1 MSPPLLSIKD
11 LTVSLPAGMDRPHA
25 ASKISFDV
33 HSNEVVCVVG
43 ESGSGKSVVAQTVM
57 GLLPSALKVSGG
69 ALSCK
74 GTDLLGLS
82 EREHRAL
89 RGTRMAMIFQEPL
102 SALNPVMT
110 VGEQIAEVFRYHGRS
125 TGDLRSRVVELIA
138 AVGLPTPDQ
147 LYDTYPFRLSGGQR
161 QRVVIAIALALEPE
175 LLIADEP
182 TTALDVTTQAQI
194 LRLIAELQKSRKMGV
209 MFITHDFGVVADIA
223 DRIVVMRHGEIVEQG
238 SASDV
243 LQAPSHPYTRKL
255 IASVPTFRKTEKAQ
269 VEAETTLEVRS
280 LQKSYRTAGG
290 FFAPERKV
298 HAVKDVSFSI
308 RRGET
313 LGLVGGS
320 GSGKST
326 VSRCVVRLVDPDGGS
341 IKVAG
346 QEISRLNPR
355 QMRPVR
361 NLVQI
366 VFQDPFASLNPRH
379 KIGDVIGSGLLAA
392 GMPREEIAARV
403 SRLLTL
409 VGLAPHMAERFPH
422 EFSGGQRQRIGIAR
436 ALALE
441 PKLLIADEPVSALDV
456 SVQAQVLDL
465 LGELRDKLG
474 LSMLFVT
481 HDLRVASQ
489 ICDRVAVM
497 QHGEIVETGPTRDV
511 FADPQHPYT
520 RSLIEAVPGK
530 RFFMPIAGQA

>member
-1 MSPPLLSIKD
+1 MNASLLSIKD
-11 LTVSLPAGMDRPHA
+11 LTVSLPGGMDRPHA
-25 ASKISFDV
+25 ISHISFDV

-57 GLLPSALKVSGG
+57 GLLPPALKVSGG
-69 ALSCK
+69 ILSSK

-82 EREHRAL
+82 ESEHRAL

-110 VGEQIAEVFRYHGRS
+110 VGEQIAEVFRYHGRG
-125 TGDLRSRVVELIA
+125 TGDVRRRVVELIA
-138 AVGLPTPDQ
+138 AVGLPTPEQ

-194 LRLIAELQKSRKMGV
+194 LRLIAELQRSRKMGV

-223 DRIVVMRHGEIVEQG
+223 DRIVVMKQGEIVEQG
-238 SASDV
+238 LARDI
-243 LQAPSHPYTRKL
+243 LENPSHSYTKKL
-255 IASVPTFRKTEKAQ
+255 IESVPTFREADNFP
-269 VEAETTLEVRS
+269 VEAEHTLEVRG
-280 LQKSYRTAGG
+280 LQKSYRTRGG
-290 FFAPERKV
+290 FFGAERKV
-298 HAVKDVSFSI
+298 HAVRDVSFSI

-346 QEISRLNPR
+346 REISRLSGR

-361 NLVQI
+361 DLVQI

-379 KIGDVIGSGLLAA
+379 KIEDIIGAGLFAA
-392 GMPREEIAARV
+392 GKPRDEIAARV
-403 SRLLTL
+403 SRLLSL
-409 VGLAPHMAERFPH
+409 VGLAPHMAQRFPH

-465 LGELRDKLG
+465 LAELRDKLG

-511 FADPQHPYT
+511 FANPQHPYT

-530 RFFMPIAGQA
+530 RFFMPVAGHA